1 MKASI
6 ARGTVSIDCQQGIYG
21 AFDPGTGMLVL
32 VVEADS
38 DAEAL
43 ACVNSAAPLLG
54 VRGDCEL
61 LVAKM
66 DEIPAGVP
74 TFFKGFFEAGKIGFT
89 RDNVAPGTS
98 TLQ

>member
-1 MKASI
+1 
-6 ARGTVSIDCQQGIYG
+6 
-21 AFDPGTGMLVL
+21 MLVL

-43 ACVNSAAPLLG
+43 VCVNSAAPLLG